1 MKHIL
6 SIIAAIVK
14 AWLHSKSKAGKEE
27 RLENELEEIKNKME
41 RLGDNAIGTG
51 IWHKLY
57 ARRMSVCRKLHR
69 LRRKQ

>member
-27 RLENELEEIKNKME
+27 KLTKEYEDVVRKME
-41 RLGDNAIGTG
+41 KLSVGSAVWHRL
-51 IWHKLY
+51 Y
-57 ARRMSVCRKLHR
+57 VRRMSINRKLHH
-69 LRRKQ
+69 LRPRQ